1 MSRYIP
7 ENLYA
12 LNAQNFNA
20 IELPVIKEQ
29 RGKEWIKFGAQNLF
43 PQELIEYYNTSA
55 MHGTAVNAISDAITG
70 EGILNIGSEY
80 MNTTGETLDE
90 VFEKIALDY
99 VLFGSYAVNI
109 IWNKEG
115 TRITEMYHIP
125 VANVRSGKIDEE
137 TQKVEEYWYSL
148 DWANERKYKAVSF
161 KSFDPFN
168 NKKDNASQ
176 IYYCFKYQPG
186 NNVYAYPSYISGLTD
201 IDVDA
206 RISRFHSAN
215 LQNGLAP
222 SMFLK
227 FNNGIPSEDERRTIY
242 REIENSFSG
251 ETNSGRYFLSF
262 ADSPEKSMQVETIE
276 NANTDLFS
284 TIETRIASRILTAHR
299 ITSGLLL
306 GIKEGT
312 GFSSNADEIKV
323 AYGHFL
329 GTVVAPKQKKITH
342 SLQYLLKF
350 MGLTF
355 NIEVIPSKIILEE
368 EVTEEI
374 IKPDTDASTIN

>member
-1 MSRYIP
+1 
-7 ENLYA
+7 
-12 LNAQNFNA
+12 
-20 IELPVIKEQ
+20 
-29 RGKEWIKFGAQNLF
+29 
-43 PQELIEYYNTSA
+43 
-55 MHGTAVNAISDAITG
+55 
-70 EGILNIGSEY
+70 
-80 MNTTGETLDE
+80 
-90 VFEKIALDY
+90 
-99 VLFGSYAVNI
+99 
-109 IWNKEG
+109 
-115 TRITEMYHIP
+115 
-125 VANVRSGKIDEE
+125 
-137 TQKVEEYWYSL
+137 
-148 DWANERKYKAVSF
+148 
-161 KSFDPFN
+161 
-168 NKKDNASQ
+168 
-176 IYYCFKYQPG
+176 
-186 NNVYAYPSYISGLTD
+186 
-201 IDVDA
+201 
-206 RISRFHSAN
+206 
-215 LQNGLAP
+215 
-222 SMFLK
+222 MFLK

-251 ETNSGRYFLSF
+251 EENSGRYFLSF

-329 GTVVAPKQKKITH
+329 GTVVAPKQKKITN